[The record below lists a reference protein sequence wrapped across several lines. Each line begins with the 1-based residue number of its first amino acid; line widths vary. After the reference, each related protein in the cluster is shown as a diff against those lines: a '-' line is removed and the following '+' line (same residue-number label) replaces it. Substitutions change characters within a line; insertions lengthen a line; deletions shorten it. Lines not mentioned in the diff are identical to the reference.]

1 MSDVPEMV
9 ERVARAIYEADPMMI
24 SITGERL
31 TWDTLEFGV
40 PNGGHRARCYRY
52 ARAVIAAMREPTEAM
67 VDAGN
72 ANGLNYWRCDPP
84 TADAEASWRAMI
96 DEALSLKKVSV

>member
-9 ERVARAIYEADPMMI
+9 ERVRDILMEEDTVGHLTGARLEYE
-24 SITGERL
+24 RK
-31 TWDTLEFGV
+31 
-40 PNGGHRARCYRY
+40 